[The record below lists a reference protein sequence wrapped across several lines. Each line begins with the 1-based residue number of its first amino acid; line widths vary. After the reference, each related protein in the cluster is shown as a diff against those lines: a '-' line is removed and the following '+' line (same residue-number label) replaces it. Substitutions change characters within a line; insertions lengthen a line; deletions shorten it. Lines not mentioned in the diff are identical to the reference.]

1 VFNTYS
7 QHAQTEQIIQWVKGI
22 EAKNASTNIIS
33 LASGTQIYE
42 PNTIIQ
48 TLTVRSDLRTTYA
61 SPITGNGTTIDQLRM
76 TIVPKFSNSILAITF
91 MINGE
96 VNQDN
101 VFLMHRNDTLITDAS
116 YEGYN
121 NVATNVRSSGIASGF
136 YDQNED
142 STPSNWYL
150 QYFVAAVNTTS
161 RTYAPAIRTTAGTAH
176 TFAINRTINGAS
188 QDAYERMVSTGTIME
203 ILQ

>member
-1 VFNTYS
+1 MSTVRTSSLKSKRSDGAINIASGDTLYYPGKIAQVVQIRSDAHVTYS
-7 QHAQTEQIIQWVKGI
+7 SAT
-22 EAKNASTNIIS
+22 
-33 LASGTQIYE
+33 
-42 PNTIIQ
+42 
-48 TLTVRSDLRTTYA
+48 
-61 SPITGNGTTIDQLRM
+61 TGNGTTIDQLRM
-76 TIVPKFSNSILAITF
+76 TIVPKFANSILAITF

-101 VFLMHRNDTLITDAS
+101 VFLMHRNDTLITDTS

-150 QYFVAAVNTTS
+150 QYFVPAVNTTS
-161 RTYAPAIRTTAGTAH
+161 RTYAPAIRATSGTAH